1 MKSQM
6 KILTDVN
13 YIYMY
18 IYIYGRFHMSRNV
31 HLQTSEAPM
40 SHRIVEFYL
49 YGNSFSEGPPML

>member
-1 MKSQM
+1 M
-6 KILTDVN
+6 
-13 YIYMY
+13 YICIY